1 VATRDQTAPEED
13 LVRLYLTDIGRHALL
28 SKEDEA
34 TLAEAR
40 LAGLEAAEE
49 LKNGSPTPARK
60 RQLRRLV
67 QEGEAAERRFVESN
81 LRLVVSIA
89 KKYQA
94 SGVPLLDLVQEGN
107 LGLMHAVEK
116 FDHRKGFK
124 FSTYATW
131 WIRQA
136 ITRGIANTGR
146 SIRLPVH
153 AGDMVKQLQRTRAE
167 LEDKLG
173 RGPTT
178 AEIAEAMDEPFDK
191 IRTLLAH
198 LSEPV
203 SLSAPLREDSDGEVG
218 DTVGD
223 DSAISPEAAM
233 LEAALVGEVEKIL
246 APLEERERTILRL
259 RYGLD
264 GGDPRTL
271 DDVGAHFSLTRERI
285 RQIEAKA
292 MSKLRHPS
300 TEASFSFSL

>member
-1 VATRDQTAPEED
+1 MATRDRMAPEED
-13 LVRLYLTDIGRHALL
+13 LVRLYLTDIGQHSLL
-28 SKEDEA
+28 SKDDEA

-40 LAGLEAAEE
+40 LVGLDAAAE
-49 LKNGSPTPARK
+49 LRDTNPSPARK
-60 RQLRRLV
+60 RTLRKLV
-67 QEGEAAERRFVESN
+67 HEGEAAELRFVQSN

-94 SGVPLLDLVQEGN
+94 SGVPLLDLIQEGN

-116 FDHRKGFK
+116 FDHHKGFK

-167 LEDKLG
+167 LEDALG

-178 AEIAEAMDEPFDK
+178 IEIAEAMDEPFDK
-191 IRTLLAH
+191 VRTLLAH

-203 SLSAPLREDSDGEVG
+203 SLSAPLRQDSDGELG

-223 DSAISPEAAM
+223 ENAISPEDAA
-233 LEAALVGEVEKIL
+233 LQAALVQEVEKVL
-246 APLEERERTILRL
+246 APLQDRERTILRL
-259 RYGLD
+259 RFGLD
-264 GGDPRTL
+264 GGDARTL
-271 DDVGAHFSLTRERI
+271 DDIGAHLSLTRERI

-292 MSKLRHPS
+292 ISKLRHPS
-300 TEASFSFSL
+300 AAGFSFSS

>member
-1 VATRDQTAPEED
+1 MAPEED
-13 LVRLYLTDIGRHALL
+13 LVRLYLTDIGQHSLL
-28 SKEDEA
+28 SKDDEA

-40 LAGLEAAEE
+40 LVGLDAATE
-49 LKNGSPTPARK
+49 LRDTNPSPARK
-60 RQLRRLV
+60 RALRKLV
-67 QEGEAAERRFVESN
+67 HEGEAAELRFVQSN

-94 SGVPLLDLVQEGN
+94 SGVPLLDLIQEGN

-116 FDHRKGFK
+116 FDHNKGFK

-167 LEDKLG
+167 LEDALG

-178 AEIAEAMDEPFDK
+178 NEIAEAMDEPFDK
-191 IRTLLAH
+191 VRTLLAH

-203 SLSAPLREDSDGEVG
+203 SLSAPLRQDSDGELG

-223 DSAISPEAAM
+223 DTAISPEDAA
-233 LEAALVGEVEKIL
+233 LQAALVQEVEKVL
-246 APLEERERTILRL
+246 APLQDRERTILRL
-259 RYGLD
+259 RFGLD
-264 GGDPRTL
+264 GGDARTL
-271 DDVGAHFSLTRERI
+271 DDIGAHLSLTRERI

-292 MSKLRHPS
+292 ISKLRHPS
-300 TEASFSFSL
+300 AAGFSFSS